1 VAIQHVALRCL
12 IDDDSAGFLV
22 AARSLLEREG
32 ITVVGLASTGAEA
45 LHRPEELE
53 PDAILLDIG
62 LGEES
67 GFDLARRLAG
77 KTSSGPPSV
86 ILISTRSRDDLAD
99 LIEAS
104 PAVGFLSK
112 VDLSAKAIRD
122 VLAIPPDDGRCAH
135 EALVYSTMEEFLA
148 GTVPFVREGLDAGHP
163 VLVATKPAN
172 LRMLREALDT
182 DAGRVDFV
190 DSADWYRN
198 PPATLEAYDRYVRG
212 QLKRGARHVR
222 IIGEPVWP
230 SASAR
235 AVDAWKRYEAGINV
249 AFASFPA
256 WVICPYDAGELPD
269 GILADAERTHPALRS
284 GQVTRPS
291 PRYADPEVFVREL
304 GLGLS
309 ELQADRP

>member
-1 VAIQHVALRCL
+1 LRCL
-12 IDDDSAGFLV
+12 IVDDSAGFLV

-32 ITVVGLASTGAEA
+32 IAVVGVASTGAELLQRA
-45 LHRPEELE
+45 EELE
-53 PDAILLDIG
+53 PDVILLDIG

-77 KTSSGPPSV
+77 KTPSGPPSV
-86 ILISTRSRDDLAD
+86 ILISTRSGDDLAD

-112 VDLSAKAIRD
+112 LDLSAKAIRD
-122 VLAIPPDDGRCAH
+122 LLGIRPHGGRCVH

-148 GTVPFVREGLDAGHP
+148 ATVPFVREGLDAGDA
-163 VLVATKPAN
+163 VFVATKRAN
-172 LRMLREALDT
+172 LEMLREAVG
-182 DAGRVDFV
+182 AGAARVDFV
-190 DSADWYRN
+190 DSAEWYRS
-198 PPATLEAYDRYVRG
+198 PTSTFEAYDRYVRVR
-212 QLKRGARHVR
+212 LERGARQVR

-235 AVDAWKRYEAGINV
+235 EVAAWKRYESSLNV
-249 AFASFPA
+249 TFASMPA
-256 WVICPYDAGELPD
+256 LVVCPYDARELPD

-291 PRYADPEVFVREL
+291 PRYTDPEVFMREL
-304 GLGLS
+304 GLEPS
-309 ELQADRP
+309 EIQADRP